1 MSLQL
6 RLLGMVKCP
15 TRPHSSDACVVESLL
30 GIGAVR
36 LVASHGEE
44 SVSVN
49 VCDDVLFL
57 FRERAMKHQT
67 LE

>member
-1 MSLQL
+1 MSLQS
-6 RLLGMVKCP
+6 RLIGMVKGP
-15 TRPHSSDACVVESLL
+15 TRPQSSDACVVESLL

-36 LVASHGEE
+36 LDASHGDE

-57 FRERAMKHQT
+57 FRERVMKHQT